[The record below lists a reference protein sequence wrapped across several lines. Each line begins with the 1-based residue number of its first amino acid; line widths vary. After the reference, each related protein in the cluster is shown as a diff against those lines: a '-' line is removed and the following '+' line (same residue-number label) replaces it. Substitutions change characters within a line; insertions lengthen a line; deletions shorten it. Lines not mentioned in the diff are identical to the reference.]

1 MTKQF
6 KAMKAL
12 ALIAA
17 IGCGEVFALGTP
29 AGPAA
34 PPAAP
39 AGVPAPKSGG
49 TGSNALPSVA
59 TTSSSTV
66 VEASLMAIKKD
77 KIMGL
82 VGAVTAEAAAVM
94 ASGGGSKDASMTTT
108 SSDGKMNVAGS
119 TGSGNRSSAW
129 VRASYGAI
137 DNAAKGQKWNGASY
151 LTMVGA
157 DYKFNNMFCA
167 GLGLSYSNLNGRTE
181 FNNGTTKQDTMG
193 VNPYFIIVP
202 HKNFNIEFVGGWST
216 TKAKDERTWESH
228 IAAGTDASIRNA
240 QTAAANP
247 GAGNTIGDNAAAYY
261 GAGARGA
268 ISNNVAYGLVG
279 GGQASLAFAG
289 ADGTAISNKYKS
301 SPKSQAMFGGVFAN
315 FVNTVGK
322 SSFSAQVGYL
332 MVQSKMKKFTES
344 SASGLQFYKDRA
356 AVQAANTYKA
366 GTVTGKILGLYQ
378 MTPSV
383 APFVQVH
390 GQYDVKENKGVTY
403 TNGSAKYTVGRS
415 AFGGGFG
422 FHVRNDDALSGSLQF
437 DYTKRGQLTTS
448 VTGLRLHY
456 GF

>member
-17 IGCGEVFALGTP
+17 IGCGHLFALG
-29 AGPAA
+29 GPAA

-39 AGVPAPKSGG
+39 AGVPAPSAGG
-49 TGSNALPSVA
+49 TGSNALLGVA

-66 VEASLMAIKKD
+66 LESSLMAIKVT

-82 VGAVTAEAAAVM
+82 VGAVTAEAASVM
-94 ASGGGSKDASMTTT
+94 ASGGSKNASMTAT

-129 VRASYGAI
+129 VRASYGAV
-137 DNAAKGQKWNGASY
+137 DNAANGQKWNGASY

-167 GLGLSYSNLNGRTE
+167 GLGLSYSNLNARTE
-181 FNNGTTKQDTMG
+181 FNNGKSQQDTMG
-193 VNPYFIIVP
+193 VNPYLIIVP
-202 HKNFNIEFVGGWST
+202 HRNFNIEFVGGWST

-228 IAAGTDASIRNA
+228 IARGTDASVQAA
-240 QTAAANP
+240 QAAAAAGAAATAVGTAAAN
-247 GAGNTIGDNAAAYY
+247 YY
-261 GAGARGA
+261 GVGTT
-268 ISNNVAYGLVG
+268 VG
-279 GGQASLAFAG
+279 GAALNGGLAYTG
-289 ADGTAISNKYKS
+289 ADGSAISNKYKS

-322 SSFSAQVGYL
+322 STFSAQVGYL
-332 MVQSKMKKFTES
+332 MVQSKMKKFSEA
-344 SASGLQFYKDRA
+344 SASSLQFFKDRA

-390 GQYDVKENKGVTY
+390 GQYDVKENKGVTFVSG
-403 TNGSAKYTVGRS
+403 TKKYVVGRS

>member
-1 MTKQF
+1 MLRKI
-6 KAMKAL
+6 KAAKAL
-12 ALIAA
+12 ALVAA
-17 IGCGEVFALGTP
+17 MGCGHLLAVT
-29 AGPAA
+29 GPAPA
-34 PPAAP
+34 PTKP
-39 AGVPAPKSGG
+39 AGVPAPTAGG
-49 TGSNALPSVA
+49 TGTNALTGVA

-66 VEASLMAIKKD
+66 LESSLMAVKSQ

-94 ASGGGSKDASMTTT
+94 ASGGSKSATMTAT
-108 SSDGKMNVAGS
+108 SSEGTMKMAGS

-129 VRASYGAI
+129 LRASYGAI

-181 FNNGTTKQDTMG
+181 FNNGTTKQDTLG

-202 HKNFNIEFVGGWST
+202 HRNFNIEFVGGWST

-228 IAAGTDASIRNA
+228 IAAGTDASI
-240 QTAAANP
+240 QAAARAAAAGP
-247 GAGNTIGDNAAAYY
+247 AADAIGAAAIAYY
-261 GAGARGA
+261 GAGTYANGA
-268 ISNNVAYGLVG
+268 GHPNETFTGL
-279 GGQASLAFAG
+279 
-289 ADGTAISNKYKS
+289 DGRAISNKYKC
-301 SPKSQAMFGGVFAN
+301 SPKSQSMFGGVFAN

-332 MVQSKMKKFTES
+332 MVQSKMKKFTET
-344 SASGLQFYKDRA
+344 SASNLRVYTDRA

-366 GTVTGKILGLYQ
+366 GTVTGKILALYQ

-390 GQYDVKENKGVTY
+390 GQHDVKENKGVTY
-403 TNGSAKYTVGRS
+403 SNGSAKYTVGRS

>member
-17 IGCGEVFALGTP
+17 IGCGQVFAVT
-29 AGPAA
+29 GPAESTTET
-34 PPAAP
+34 
-39 AGVPAPKSGG
+39 AGVPVQSSSG
-49 TGSNALPSVA
+49 TGSNALTSVA

-66 VEASLMAIKKD
+66 IEASLMAIKKD

-137 DNAAKGQKWNGASY
+137 DNAVKDQKWNGASY

-167 GLGLSYSNLNGRTE
+167 GLGVSYSNLNARTD
-181 FNNGTTKQDTMG
+181 FNYGKSQQDTMG
-193 VNPYFIIVP
+193 ANPYFIIVP
-202 HKNFNIEFVGGWST
+202 HRNFNIEFVGGWST

-228 IAAGTDASIRNA
+228 IAAGTDASIQDAARA
-240 QTAAANP
+240 SGADATA
-247 GAGNTIGDNAAAYY
+247 NTIGADANSYY
-261 GAGARGA
+261 GAGTYAL
-268 ISNNVAYGLVG
+268 NG
-279 GGQASLAFAG
+279 GYAG
-289 ADGTAISNKYKS
+289 ATFTGLDGRAISNKYKS
-301 SPKSQAMFGGVFAN
+301 SPKSQTLFGGVFAN

-356 AVQAANTYKA
+356 TVQAANTYKA

-437 DYTKRGQLTTS
+437 DYTKRGQLTTN

>member
-1 MTKQF
+1 MIKQF
-6 KAMKAL
+6 KAAKAL
-12 ALIAA
+12 ALIAVM
-17 IGCGEVFALGTP
+17 GCGHLLAVT
-29 AGPAA
+29 GPAA
-34 PPAAP
+34 PPATP
-39 AGVPAPKSGG
+39 PGVPTRTANG
-49 TGSNALPSVA
+49 TGSNALQGIA
-59 TTSSSTV
+59 TTASSTV
-66 VEASLMAIKKD
+66 IESSLMAVKAQ

-94 ASGGGSKDASMTTT
+94 ASGGSKNASMTAT
-108 SSDGKMNVAGS
+108 SSDGTMKMAGS
-119 TGSGNRSSAW
+119 TGSGNRSSVW
-129 VRASYGAI
+129 LRASYGAV
-137 DNAAKGQKWNGASY
+137 DNAANGQKWNAGSY
-151 LTMVGA
+151 LTMIGA

-181 FNNGTTKQDTMG
+181 FNNGTTKQDTLG
-193 VNPYFIIVP
+193 VNPYLIIVP
-202 HKNFNIEFVGGWST
+202 HRNFNIEFVGGWST

-228 IAAGTDASIRNA
+228 IAAGTDASIQAAAR
-240 QTAAANP
+240 AAANQAAADVIGNGATAYH
-247 GAGNTIGDNAAAYY
+247 GAGNYTTNANPALTTFT
-261 GAGARGA
+261 
-268 ISNNVAYGLVG
+268 GL
-279 GGQASLAFAG
+279 
-289 ADGTAISNKYKS
+289 DGRAVSNKYKC

-344 SASGLQFYKDRA
+344 SASNLKFYTDRA

-366 GTVTGKILGLYQ
+366 GTVTGKLLALYQ

-390 GQYDVKENKGVTY
+390 AQHDVKENKGVTFVS
-403 TNGSAKYTVGRS
+403 GSKKYTVGRS

>member
-17 IGCGEVFALGTP
+17 IGCGQVFPYSAP

-39 AGVPAPKSGG
+39 AGVPVPSSGG

-66 VEASLMAIKKD
+66 IESSLMAVKKD

-167 GLGLSYSNLNGRTE
+167 GLGLSYSNLNARTE
-181 FNNGTTKQDTMG
+181 FNNGKSQQDTMG

-202 HKNFNIEFVGGWST
+202 HRNFNIEFVGGWST
-216 TKAKDERTWESH
+216 TKAKDERTWESN
-228 IAAGTDASIRNA
+228 IAKGANDVATAATQAAGAA
-240 QTAAANP
+240 AGAGAPGTAAALA
-247 GAGNTIGDNAAAYY
+247 AGNTLLAYY
-261 GAGARGA
+261 GTGTYTAGAPGGA
-268 ISNNVAYGLVG
+268 
-279 GGQASLAFAG
+279 ASTVTNL
-289 ADGTAISNKYKS
+289 DGTAISNKYKS
-301 SPKSQAMFGGVFAN
+301 SPKSQTMFGGVFAN

-322 SSFSAQVGYL
+322 STFSAQVGYL
-332 MVQSKMKKFTES
+332 MVQTKMKKFTES
-344 SASGLQFYKDRA
+344 SASGLKFLTDRA

-366 GTVTGKILGLYQ
+366 GTVTGKILGMYQ

-437 DYTKRGQLTTS
+437 DYTKRGQLTTN